1 MTFKRKIYDKLLKWK
16 ELSAGTSAILL
27 EGARRI
33 GKSTIVEQ
41 FASNE
46 YDDFMI
52 LDFRLKIMN
61 HKS

>member
-41 FASNE
+41 FARNE